1 VGTDVKSGTILK
13 TRETMPLTQ
22 LLQALN
28 GTCRHCGQKAGFLRR
43 QHSHCRDL
51 HAIGIQE
58 MVQLTAQAAG
68 AHTFNEAAL
77 RQTLQ
82 AIAQRSRA
90 TSEDIDR
97 ALK

>member
-1 VGTDVKSGTILK
+1 MKSGTILK

-58 MVQLTAQAAG
+58 MVQLAAQAAS
-68 AHTFNEAAL
+68 AHTFKEATL